1 MIAFRIFI
9 VMGSADVRV
18 FDLDNIEAKH
28 LSDGQEFHQKLARGN
43 ALPVGL
49 RVFQN
54 CFFRLGIGRLLFPRN
69 FGEK

>member
-1 MIAFRIFI
+1 MIAFRLSV

-18 FDLDNIEAKH
+18 FDLDNIEAIH
-28 LSDGQEFHQKLARGN
+28 LSGGQEFLQKQAWGN

-54 CFFRLGIGRLLFPRN
+54 CFFRLGIGRLLFLPN
-69 FGEK
+69 FG